1 MSAEA
6 EVYPLT
12 APPRVGIERTS
23 RSLRVE
29 LSEEELGR
37 KAQALAAELHALD
50 ELRERHKA
58 ERAAMKEAEGLQ
70 ADAVKILGVD
80 VRTRS
85 ELRDVECEWIAD
97 FPRGLVELVR
107 LDTDEVVAERP
118 IEPRDRQLAIRL
130 AGG

>member
-1 MSAEA
+1 MALEA

-12 APPRVGIERTS
+12 APPRVPLERTS
-23 RSLRVE
+23 RSLRVG
-29 LSEEELGR
+29 LTDEELQR

-50 ELRERHKA
+50 ELRAAHKA
-58 ERAAMKEAEGLQ
+58 ERAAMKEAETVQ
-70 ADAVKILGVD
+70 ADSVKLLGTD

-85 ELRDVECEWIAD
+85 ESRDVECEWIAD
-97 FPRGLVELVR
+97 FPRGVVELVR